1 LTRVKICGMTC
12 LREVQEAVAAGADA
26 LGFIVEIERSR
37 HCLSAEEARDLIEE
51 VPIFVTTVAVMEP
64 STPEE
69 AARLAETT
77 GADLLQ
83 LYGLA
88 AEEIAA
94 LKGLVPD
101 KKVIASAPAGP
112 EARRLG
118 EVADAV
124 LLDTMKR
131 GRLGGAG
138 EAHDWTQSA
147 ALAKE
152 LSVPAIL
159 AGGLDPSNVRAAIS
173 LVKPYAVDVSSGV
186 ESDGRKDSKK
196 MRSFVKAVRGC

>member
-1 LTRVKICGMTC
+1 MTRIKICGMTNP
-12 LREVQEAVAAGADA
+12 QELQDAVAAGADA

-37 HCLSAEEARDLIEE
+37 HCLSADAARDLIRL
-51 VPIFVTTVAVMEP
+51 VPIFIPTVAVMEP

-69 AARLAETT
+69 AARLAGIA

-94 LKGLVPD
+94 LKGLVPN
-101 KKVIASAPAGP
+101 KKIIAAAPAGP
-112 EARRLG
+112 EARKLG

-124 LLDTMKR
+124 LLDTMK
-131 GRLGGAG
+131 GGQLGGSG
-138 EAHDWTQSA
+138 EAHDWTRSA

-152 LSVPAIL
+152 LPVPAIL
-159 AGGLDPSNVRAAIS
+159 AGGLDPSNVKAAIS

-186 ESDGRKDSKK
+186 ETDGRKDGRK
-196 MRSFVKAVRGC
+196 MRSFVKAVSGC